1 MAAVECGES
10 DVISLRQDPGLGSQV
25 AGGGTLALSQKI
37 PGIVR
42 FVLLIVLT
50 SLLYGC
56 GSSNEDLV
64 LSRSEYEDRLRAF
77 WLSQSIANW
86 TGLQTEG
93 ERTSIPYYTDNDW
106 EDFGG
111 VFHG

>member
-1 MAAVECGES
+1 MTGFA
-10 DVISLRQDPGLGSQV
+10 
-25 AGGGTLALSQKI
+25 
-37 PGIVR
+37 R

-50 SLLYGC
+50 WLLYGC
-56 GSSNEDLV
+56 RSAGEDLL
-64 LSRSEYEDRLRAF
+64 LSRSEYEDRLRAL

-86 TGLQTEG
+86 TALQTEG
-93 ERTSIPYYTDNDW
+93 ERTAIPYYTDDDW